1 MASPDSQDD
10 GFVFV
15 DFDDET
21 DVRSDVATASDNSS
35 AALSEVS
42 SSASPA
48 RFTTRGADSDA
59 GQAPARSADSDAGQP
74 PTPAPSI
81 EVCVTDCMCHV
92 WWEIESTVCV
102 MCGGR

>member
-21 DVRSDVATASDNSS
+21 DVRSDVATVSDNSS

-42 SSASPA
+42 SSASAA
-48 RFTTRGADSDA
+48 RFTTGDARGADSDA
-59 GQAPARSADSDAGQP
+59 GQAP
-74 PTPAPSI
+74 TPAPSI
-81 EVCVTDCMCHV
+81 EVRATGCMCRV
-92 WWEIESTVCV
+92 WWEMSSFH
-102 MCGGR
+102 G